1 MAKMHRKFDW
11 LQRFM
16 RWLFGS
22 SSQRL
27 PPEFGDPVPPEIRAF
42 EAEAAEVQHRV
53 HEEDLSPS
61 SVPSRK
67 TRSVQRDRTL
77 GPR

>member
-42 EAEAAEVQHRV
+42 EAEASEVQHRV
-53 HEEDLSPS
+53 HEEDPS
-61 SVPSRK
+61 SSPISSGK
-67 TRSVQRDRTL
+67 TRSVRRDRTL
-77 GPR
+77 GPK